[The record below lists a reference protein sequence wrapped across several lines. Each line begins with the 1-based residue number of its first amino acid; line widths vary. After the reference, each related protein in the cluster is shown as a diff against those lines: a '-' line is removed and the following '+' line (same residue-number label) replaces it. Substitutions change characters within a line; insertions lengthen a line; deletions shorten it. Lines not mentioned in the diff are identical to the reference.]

1 MVRAELALNEEG
13 MTQAP
18 AFIGFTARQAKSGTH
33 THAHTHAHAREG
45 QKAQQDNGRQDS
57 QATVQL
63 LNRAGIISPNSCN
76 QLRIAQVSY

>member
-1 MVRAELALNEEG
+1 MVRAGLALNEEG

-33 THAHTHAHAREG
+33 AHAHAREG

-63 LNRAGIISPNSCN
+63 LNRPGIISPNSCN

>member
-1 MVRAELALNEEG
+1 MVRAGLALNEEG

-33 THAHTHAHAREG
+33 AHARAHAREG

-63 LNRAGIISPNSCN
+63 LNRPGIISPNSCN

>member
-1 MVRAELALNEEG
+1 MVRAGLALNEEG

-33 THAHTHAHAREG
+33 THARAHAREG
-45 QKAQQDNGRQDS
+45 QKAQQGNGRQDS

-63 LNRAGIISPNSCN
+63 LNRARNYFAEV
-76 QLRIAQVSY
+76 L

>member
-1 MVRAELALNEEG
+1 MVRTGLALNEEG

-18 AFIGFTARQAKSGTH
+18 AFIGITARQAKSGTH
-33 THAHTHAHAREG
+33 THARAQAREG

-63 LNRAGIISPNSCN
+63 LNRPGIISPNSCN
-76 QLRIAQVSY
+76 QFRIAQVSY

>member
-1 MVRAELALNEEG
+1 MVRAGLALNEKG

-33 THAHTHAHAREG
+33 THAHAREG
-45 QKAQQDNGRQDS
+45 EKAQQDNGRQDS

-63 LNRAGIISPNSCN
+63 LNRPGIISPNSCN

>member
-1 MVRAELALNEEG
+1 MVRAGLALNEEG

-33 THAHTHAHAREG
+33 ARAHAREW

-63 LNRAGIISPNSCN
+63 LNRPGIISPNSCN
-76 QLRIAQVSY
+76 ELRIAEVSS

>member
-1 MVRAELALNEEG
+1 MVRAGLALNEEG

-33 THAHTHAHAREG
+33 AREW

-63 LNRAGIISPNSCN
+63 LNRPGIISPNSCN